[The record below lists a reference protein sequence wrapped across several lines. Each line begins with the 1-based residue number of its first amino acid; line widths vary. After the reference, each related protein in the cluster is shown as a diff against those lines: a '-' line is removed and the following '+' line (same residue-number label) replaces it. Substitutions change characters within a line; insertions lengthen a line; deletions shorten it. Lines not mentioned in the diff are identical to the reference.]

1 MPAQGTMPAA
11 RRSRTVMTLAVAAV
25 AVIAAVMFA
34 YYAGVR
40 AGAAHEVISASPA
53 QARRIAFVRE
63 AACPAGRCQTLW
75 MGTTREDATQ
85 VGELV
90 AGRERGEAVAWA
102 NDGYRV
108 GFLVNGYQLKVFDA
122 ETRKSV
128 AQVNLFEPDATP
140 SSRIARGITFS
151 QNGAAVTF
159 DDCPRYT
166 SGCKSAMAA
175 VR

>member
-1 MPAQGTMPAA
+1 VPAP
-11 RRSRTVMTLAVAAV
+11 RRSLTALTIVVAA
-25 AVIAAVMFA
+25 AAASGALMFA

-40 AGAAHEVISASPA
+40 AGAVHEIVSGTPA
-53 QARRIAFVRE
+53 EARRVAFVRE
-63 AACPAGRCQTLW
+63 APCPGGRCQTLW

-85 VGELV
+85 VGELI
-90 AGRERGEAVAWA
+90 AGRESCEAVAWA
-102 NDGYRV
+102 KDGYRV
-108 GFLVNGYQLKVFDA
+108 GFLINGYQLRVFDA

-128 AQVNLFEPDATP
+128 TQVNMFEPDATP

-151 QNGAAVTF
+151 QNGAAVTY

-166 SGCKSAMAA
+166 SGCKSGMAA